1 MKPEGAFYIPTEEE
15 KKTTDVD
22 STASERAQGL
32 ISSAIN
38 SQRLKI
44 SNFSLKNMCDNM
56 TLHGATEFTHRYAV
70 GAITKI
76 IKKEPVTNRTM
87 LDSLFNTYAPVFNAT
102 LIKSGYNSVAA
113 MRDAAIEGTINPSN
127 FLAAFDSGLTAF
139 EEEANVK
146 SRYAIYGDEIPI
158 DLVEEC
164 SYEYYVDAPEQKTE
178 EGTKIDYLTQLDTI
192 KIKVIGHVKNK
203 NAEVWD
209 LNDYS
214 YKLADAMSMK
224 KPLLL
229 RIGRTIYDKVYLV
242 KYEPVIKNIHEIRFM
257 ATFHYEYIIRNI
269 SSEDKKTGCRLI
281 RNELDKKL
289 ANYTADTVYIG
300 EGRVDK
306 VTKKDVFLIAQA
318 KKILGKDKILID
330 GEYV

>member
-164 SYEYYVDAPEQKTE
+164 SYEYSVEAPQKNTE
-178 EGTKIDYLTQLDTI
+178 EAQKVDYLTPLNII
-192 KIKVIGHVKNK
+192 KIKLVGHVKNK

-214 YKLADAMSMK
+214 YRLADAMSMK

-242 KYEPVIKNIHEIRFM
+242 KYEPVIKNIHEVRFT
-257 ATFHYEYIIRNI
+257 ATFYYEYKKNNM
-269 SSEDKKTGCRLI
+269 SNEDTNTECRLI
-281 RNELDKKL
+281 KNELDKDL
-289 ANYTADTVYIG
+289 ANYTADPVYIG